1 MDLFTRHG
9 VPGSWESGRGGRN
22 KAKVLEVSAKDQAWA
37 DAMTA
42 ILTKTEAGRGPGT
55 RGFRSWLSATKEKK
69 SPLSAT
75 QVAGIVQRSY
85 EHYLWLSVTWT
96 QMIPVLSS
104 LLFRG
109 SWL

>member
-55 RGFRSWLSATKEKK
+55 EASEAGSRPPRRK
-69 SPLSAT
+69 SPLSPPPRWPALYKDPT
-75 QVAGIVQRSY
+75 NTTFG
-85 EHYLWLSVTWT
+85 SV
-96 QMIPVLSS
+96 
-104 LLFRG
+104 
-109 SWL
+109 